1 MVMEV
6 VEVTPNVVESRWS
19 EGDGGDVVRLVCI
32 SDTHTA
38 HRTLTIPPGDI
49 LVHSGDFTNYGTTRE
64 AVSYT
69 HLTLPTNRE
78 V

>member
-1 MVMEV
+1 MAINF
-6 VEVTPNVVESRWS
+6 PDSPSN
-19 EGDGGDVVRLVCI
+19 G
-32 SDTHTA
+32 DTHTA
-38 HRTLTIPPGDI
+38 NGVVYTYNSTSTLWDTIS
-49 LVHSGDFTNYGTTRE
+49 SGGGGSS